1 MDYTPNTNSTIAD
14 QTDQIESIGETDE
27 HEELN
32 RFVEN
37 IENLAKEHQKQQL
50 LAIEAAPPIDTQSD
64 VNQQQQQSDQSAN
77 DHQTKELNDQQ
88 MIQNNFNLFLTASND
103 NRNDEH
109 MNIDEDLQLNI
120 EEGEFYIITNESNN
134 NDVTNAE
141 KTSSKNTEKAE
152 QQDETNTLSSVSTR
166 PLPSESPL
174 VCDSPIQS
182 YNLRLSND
190 SHITNDTYSLIE

>member
-1 MDYTPNTNSTIAD
+1 MDYTPIAD
-14 QTDQIESIGETDE
+14 QNEQIESINETDE

-37 IENLAKEHQKQQL
+37 IENLAKEHQQQQL
-50 LAIEAAPPIDTQSD
+50 LAIEAPPPIDTQVDQSN
-64 VNQQQQQSDQSAN
+64 VNQEQQSDQSVN
-77 DHQTKELNDQQ
+77 DNQTKELNDQQ

-109 MNIDEDLQLNI
+109 MNIDGDLQLNI
-120 EEGEFYIITNESNN
+120 EVDEFYITTTTESNSN
-134 NDVTNAE
+134 NVTNPERTILNDKE
-141 KTSSKNTEKAE
+141 KSE
-152 QQDETNTLSSVSTR
+152 QHDETNTLSSVSTK
-166 PLPSESPL
+166 PLPSKSPL